1 MEKDRTLA
9 LEEAKEELR
18 ELLEKY
24 GPKNKNSCTVFESA
38 NGTFYLV
45 TGRKLSTGEMMYVI
59 DSHFWYDYDYAFM
72 ETKPW
77 KLIYQKNG
85 QED

>member
-1 MEKDRTLA
+1 M
-9 LEEAKEELR
+9 
-18 ELLEKY
+18 
-24 GPKNKNSCTVFESA
+24 FESA

-45 TGRKLSTGEMMYVI
+45 TGRKLSTGGMLYII

-77 KLIYQKNG
+77 KPIYQKNG
-85 QED
+85 QDD

>member
-1 MEKDRTLA
+1 MEAEKILA
-9 LEEAKEELR
+9 LQRAKRELR

-24 GPKNKNSCTVFESA
+24 GPKNKNSCSVFESA

-59 DSHFWYDYDYAFM
+59 DSHFWYDYDSAFM

-85 QED
+85 QDD

>member
-1 MEKDRTLA
+1 MEKERTLA
-9 LEEAKEELR
+9 LEKAKEELR

-45 TGRKLSTGEMMYVI
+45 TGGKTSNGDMIYVI
-59 DSHFWYDYDYAFM
+59 NSHFWYDYDSAFM

-77 KLIYQKNG
+77 KPIYQKNG
-85 QED
+85 QDD